1 MYMDKIIVD
10 GMGGDNA
17 PASTC
22 AGVARALNEDKN
34 LYVVLT
40 GRREELENC
49 LKDCTY
55 PADRLEIVDCPDVIG
70 MNDIPTEAVKR
81 KNSSLMQ
88 AFWML
93 KKNDDLAGLVTAG
106 STGATIV
113 GGQLILGR
121 IRGIKRPALTP
132 AVPNV
137 NGKMVVL
144 CDCGANAEC
153 KPSMLCQF
161 ALMGSAYSTVG
172 LGVKN
177 PKVGLL
183 NNGTEEHK
191 GDPVHQTAY
200 KYMKEMKGINFIGNI
215 EGRDINTADVDV
227 VVSDGFSG
235 NIALKTMEGTAKM
248 ILKTMK
254 KQLMA
259 DMRSKIGALLCKK
272 AIGRMRADLDFEA
285 AGGAML
291 LGVKKV
297 VVKNHGSS
305 TAVSIC
311 NAIHKAAELYRSG
324 LIQKVESL
332 LEQADLSSVITNQ
345 DD

>member
-1 MYMDKIIVD
+1 MDKIIVD

-17 PASTC
+17 PQSTC
-22 AGVARALNEDKN
+22 EGVARALSEDKN
-34 LYVVLT
+34 LYVILT
-40 GRREELENC
+40 GRKAELEAC
-49 LKDCTY
+49 LKNCTY
-55 PADRLEIVDCPDVIG
+55 PADRLEIVDCPDVVD
-70 MNDIPTEAVKR
+70 MNDIPTEAVKK

-93 KKNDDLAGLVTAG
+93 KKNDDIAALVTAG

-121 IRGIKRPALTP
+121 IRGIKRPALTT

-137 NGKMVVL
+137 SGRSVVF

-161 ALMGSAYSTVG
+161 ALMGSAYATVG

-177 PKVGLL
+177 PRVGLL

-191 GDPVHQTAY
+191 GDPVHQRTY
-200 KYMKEMKGINFIGNI
+200 QYLKEMKGINFIGNI
-215 EGRDINTADVDV
+215 EGRDINTGDLDV
-227 VVSDGFSG
+227 VVADGFSG
-235 NIALKTMEGTAKM
+235 NVAIKTMEGTAKM
-248 ILKTMK
+248 ILKSMK
-254 KQLMA
+254 KQLLA
-259 DMRSKIGALLCKK
+259 DFKSKLGALLCKS
-272 AIGRMRADLDFEA
+272 AIKRMRDELDFEA
-285 AGGAML
+285 VGGAML

-311 NAIHKAAELYRSG
+311 SAVKKAAELYRSG
-324 LIQKVESL
+324 LIEKVESL
-332 LEQADLSSVITNQ
+332 LGEADLSSFIAKE
-345 DD
+345 DE

>member
-1 MYMDKIIVD
+1 MDKIIVD

-22 AGVARALNEDKN
+22 AGVARALNEDRE
-34 LYVVLT
+34 LYIILT
-40 GRREELENC
+40 GQKDKLESC
-49 LKDCTY
+49 LGGLSY
-55 PADRLEIVDCPDVIG
+55 PADRLEIVDCPDVID
-70 MNDIPTEAVKR
+70 MNDIPTEAVKK

-93 KKNDDLAGLVTAG
+93 KKNDDTAALVTAG

-121 IRGIKRPALTP
+121 LRGIKRPALTP

-172 LGVKN
+172 LGVKQ

-183 NNGTEEHK
+183 NNGAEEHK
-191 GDPVHQTAY
+191 GDPVHQQAY
-200 KYMKEMKGINFIGNI
+200 KYLKQMKGINFVGNI
-215 EGRDINTADVDV
+215 EGRDINTADIDV

-259 DMRSKIGALLCKK
+259 DTRSKIGALLCKK
-272 AIGRMRADLDFEA
+272 AINRMRADLDFEA

-305 TAVSIC
+305 SAISIC
-311 NAIHKAAELYRSG
+311 NAVHKAAQLYRSG

-332 LEQADLSSVITNQ
+332 IEQADLSSVIDN
-345 DD
+345 DDK

>member
-1 MYMDKIIVD
+1 MDKIIVD

-22 AGVARALNEDKN
+22 AGVARALNEDKE
-34 LYVVLT
+34 LYIILT
-40 GRREELENC
+40 GQKDKLESC
-49 LKDCTY
+49 LGGLSY
-55 PADRLEIVDCPDVIG
+55 PADRLEIVDCPDVID
-70 MNDIPTEAVKR
+70 MNDIPTEAVKK

-93 KKNDDLAGLVTAG
+93 KKQDDVAALVTAG

-172 LGVKN
+172 LGVKQ

-191 GDPVHQTAY
+191 GDPVHQQAY
-200 KYMKEMKGINFIGNI
+200 KYLKQMKGINFVGNI
-215 EGRDINTADVDV
+215 EGRDINTADIDV

-259 DMRSKIGALLCKK
+259 DTRSKIGALLCKK
-272 AIGRMRADLDFEA
+272 AINRMRADLDFEA

-305 TAVSIC
+305 SAISIC
-311 NAIHKAAELYRSG
+311 NAVHKAAQLYRSG

-332 LEQADLSSVITNQ
+332 IEQADLSSVIDN
-345 DD
+345 DDK

>member
-1 MYMDKIIVD
+1 MDKIIVD

-22 AGVARALNEDKN
+22 AGVARALNEDRE
-34 LYVVLT
+34 LYIILT
-40 GRREELENC
+40 GQKDKLESC
-49 LKDCTY
+49 LGGLSY
-55 PADRLEIVDCPDVIG
+55 PADRLEIVDCPDVID
-70 MNDIPTEAVKR
+70 MNDIPTEAVKK

-93 KKNDDLAGLVTAG
+93 KKQDDVAALVTAG

-172 LGVKN
+172 LGVKQ

-191 GDPVHQTAY
+191 GDPVHQQAY
-200 KYMKEMKGINFIGNI
+200 KYLKQMKGINFVGNI
-215 EGRDINTADVDV
+215 EGRDINTADIDV

-259 DMRSKIGALLCKK
+259 DTRSKIGALLCKK
-272 AIGRMRADLDFEA
+272 AINRMRADLDFEA

-305 TAVSIC
+305 SAISIC
-311 NAIHKAAELYRSG
+311 NAVHKAAQLYRSG

-332 LEQADLSSVITNQ
+332 IEQADLSSVIDN
-345 DD
+345 DDK

>member
-1 MYMDKIIVD
+1 MDKIIVD

-22 AGVARALNEDKN
+22 AGVARALNEDKE
-34 LYVVLT
+34 LYIILT
-40 GRREELENC
+40 GQKDKLESC
-49 LKDCTY
+49 LGGLSY
-55 PADRLEIVDCPDVIG
+55 PADRLEIVDCPDVID
-70 MNDIPTEAVKR
+70 MNDIPTEAVKK

-93 KKNDDLAGLVTAG
+93 KKQDDVAALVTAG

-121 IRGIKRPALTP
+121 LRGIKRPALTP

-172 LGVKN
+172 LGVKQ

-183 NNGTEEHK
+183 NNGAEEHK
-191 GDPVHQTAY
+191 GDPVHQQAY
-200 KYMKEMKGINFIGNI
+200 KYLKQMKGINFVGNI
-215 EGRDINTADVDV
+215 EGRDINTADIDV

-259 DMRSKIGALLCKK
+259 DTRSKIGALLCKK
-272 AIGRMRADLDFEA
+272 AINRMRADLDFEA

-305 TAVSIC
+305 SAISIC
-311 NAIHKAAELYRSG
+311 NAVHKAAQLYRSG

-332 LEQADLSSVITNQ
+332 IEQADLSSVIDN
-345 DD
+345 DDK

>member
-1 MYMDKIIVD
+1 MDKIIVD

-22 AGVARALNEDKN
+22 AGVARALNEDRE
-34 LYVVLT
+34 LYIILT
-40 GRREELENC
+40 GQKDKLESC
-49 LKDCTY
+49 LGGLSY
-55 PADRLEIVDCPDVIG
+55 PADRLEIVDCPDIID
-70 MNDIPTEAVKR
+70 MNDIPTEAVKK

-93 KKNDDLAGLVTAG
+93 KKQDDVAALVTAG

-121 IRGIKRPALTP
+121 LRGIKRPALTP

-172 LGVKN
+172 LGVKQ

-183 NNGTEEHK
+183 NNGAEEHK
-191 GDPVHQTAY
+191 GDPVHQQAY
-200 KYMKEMKGINFIGNI
+200 KYLKQMKGINFVGNI
-215 EGRDINTADVDV
+215 EGRDINTADIDV

-259 DMRSKIGALLCKK
+259 DTRSKIGALLCKK
-272 AIGRMRADLDFEA
+272 AINRMRADLDFEA

-305 TAVSIC
+305 SAISIC
-311 NAIHKAAELYRSG
+311 NAVHKAAQLYRSG

-332 LEQADLSSVITNQ
+332 IEQADLSSVIDN
-345 DD
+345 DDK